1 MYTSESQAKIEA
13 SFKVKTQ
20 AKICVLNY
28 HDQSFPRNAAAMKR
42 SRRKRHHHHSRAL
55 ADTKNPKFFIGDGS
69 TDAIVDSLVTDENSF
84 DFSTNS
90 SSFVNV
96 HVDMANSSVAPLPG
110 SRRSLQVVWINPF
123 YPDEEFEGSKVG
135 I

>member
-1 MYTSESQAKIEA
+1 M
-13 SFKVKTQ
+13 
-20 AKICVLNY
+20 Y

-55 ADTKNPKFFIGDGS
+55 ADTKNPKFFIGGSS

-110 SRRSLQVVWINPF
+110 SRRSLQVV
-123 YPDEEFEGSKVG
+123 
-135 I
+135 